1 MSLQTFPTLRTE
13 SKLFERGNRFVIGVD
28 EVGRGA
34 IAGPVAV
41 GLSLIDKQN
50 PNLEAWPEKLQDSKL
65 MTPNSRAA
73 IEQSLVA
80 WVKHYAVGYSSNQEI
95 DESGISE
102 ALKMAASRALLELL
116 SQDSLRA
123 ELAAFGT
130 VILLDGSHNWLG
142 KQAAGL
148 EVDLQ
153 VKADTSCV
161 SVAAAAVL
169 AKLKRDGLMEVLDLD
184 YPQYGLRQ
192 HKGYASAKHI
202 EALKTHGPSP
212 IHRLTWLT
220 RILPQ
225 SGNRL
230 GK

>member
-1 MSLQTFPTLRTE
+1 MSSKTYPTLQTE

-50 PNLEAWPEKLQDSKL
+50 PNLNAWPEKLQDSKL
-65 MTPNSRAA
+65 MTPKSRAE
-73 IEQSLVA
+73 ITEPLES
-80 WVKHYAVGYSSNQEI
+80 WVSNYAVGYSSNLEI

-102 ALKMAASRALLELL
+102 ALKMAAARALSELL
-116 SQDSLRA
+116 SHGSLRA
-123 ELAAFGT
+123 DLAAFGT
-130 VILLDGSHNWLG
+130 VILLDGSQNWLG

-153 VKADTSCV
+153 VKADTTCV

-169 AKLKRDGLMEVLDLD
+169 AKVKRDCLMEAHDLE
-184 YPQYGLRQ
+184 YPEYGLKG

-202 EALKTHGPSP
+202 EALRTHGPSP
-212 IHRLTWLT
+212 IHRVSWLT
-220 RILPQ
+220 RILA
-225 SGNRL
+225 
-230 GK
+230 